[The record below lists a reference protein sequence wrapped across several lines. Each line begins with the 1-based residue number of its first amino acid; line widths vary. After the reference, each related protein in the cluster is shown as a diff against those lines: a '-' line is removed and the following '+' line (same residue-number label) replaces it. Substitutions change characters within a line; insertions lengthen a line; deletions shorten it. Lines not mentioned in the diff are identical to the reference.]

1 MSNEARPMMRPSVS
15 EPAEVQGVRTLPAVP
30 SKPSKTDI
38 DTEVRPS
45 RGLFKSGLLA
55 VILSEEIIEV
65 DRIRLAELA
74 AKGPLAGMD

>member
-15 EPAEVQGVRTLPAVP
+15 ESAELEKVRTMPAAP
-30 SKPSKTDI
+30 RKTEVDS
-38 DTEVRPS
+38 EVRPT

>member
-1 MSNEARPMMRPSVS
+1 MSDEARPMMRPSVS
-15 EPAEVQGVRTLPAVP
+15 EPAELEKVRTMPAN
-30 SKPSKTDI
+30 PSKTEGDS
-38 DTEVRPS
+38 EVRPT

-55 VILSEEIIEV
+55 VILNEEIIEV